1 MDNIKEL
8 ADEIYAD
15 RLQRARERRPMLKLL
30 DGFELFDEVC
40 QRMRAG
46 IRCDFPNA
54 DAAEVETILRRR
66 VDRLREIEE
75 WGLYR
80 PFEES
85 AN

>member
-8 ADEIYAD
+8 ADAIDAD

-40 QRMRAG
+40 GRMRAG
-46 IRCDFPNA
+46 IRAQFPNA
-54 DAAEVETILRRR
+54 DHSQVETILRERI
-66 VDRLREIEE
+66 DRLREIEE
-75 WGLYR
+75 FGLYY
-80 PFEES
+80 PVEVG